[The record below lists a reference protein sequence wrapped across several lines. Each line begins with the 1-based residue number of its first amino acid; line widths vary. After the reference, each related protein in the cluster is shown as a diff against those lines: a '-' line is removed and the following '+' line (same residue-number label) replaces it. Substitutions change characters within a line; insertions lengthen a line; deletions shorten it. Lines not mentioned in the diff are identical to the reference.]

1 MGVSVAE
8 VTDQTAMSLAAQDLG
23 PCSLDRGGGDRLGMS
38 RVVALVLAVG
48 LLAGACASDATV
60 VGSGQ
65 PVPGSASVLNV
76 EQVAPDLVY
85 LGGLAE
91 VTSSQSEVFD
101 EAGGALRLSSD
112 SVVEVPAGA
121 FGVATELRATEI
133 ELVFDQYATGAPRAW
148 VYRLSTSG
156 EIELGHQLS

>member
-23 PCSLDRGGGDRLGMS
+23 PCSLDRGGCDRLGMS

-112 SVVEVPAGA
+112 SVVEVEAGRDNPNPDRS
-121 FGVATELRATEI
+121 FLRRHH
-133 ELVFDQYATGAPRAW
+133 PR
-148 VYRLSTSG
+148 RGTS
-156 EIELGHQLS
+156 